1 MTSILVLHSTVSE
14 QAPPDEQD
22 TLVQAREVAAALER
36 LGFRTRLMAFE
47 LNLVAMRDRILKAA
61 PELVF
66 NLVETA
72 AGSGRFIHLA
82 PTLLDHLGLPYTGAG
97 AEALLLTSNKV
108 LAKQWLGSVGIPT
121 PPGFTL
127 TQCRAGE
134 AELGMPL
141 LIKSVWEHASVGL
154 FEDSL
159 ITPAD
164 RGELVEALQRQAGL
178 GAGEVFAERFI
189 DGREFNL
196 ALLGDNRD
204 PLVLPPAEIL
214 FADFPDGKPRIVDY
228 RAKWDASSFEYQHT
242 PRSFRIRREDRK
254 LLETLTDLARRCWR
268 LFDLRGYARVD
279 FRVDRNGR
287 PWVLEINA
295 NPCLAADAGFM
306 AAAAQ
311 AGLDSDQVVRR
322 ILRAAPASERCPAF
336 RLEPTPPYDSSA
348 SSAPEAAASVIGNRR
363 SLFSTRRLAVPDDIE
378 KVRRLVEATGFFSPE
393 EIAIAQ
399 ELVQERLRLG
409 SASGYHFLFWDR
421 ADTLVGYTC
430 HGPIAGTQSGY
441 DLYWI
446 AVAPEFQGQ
455 GIGRR
460 LLESTEQII
469 WEQGGGAIY
478 VETSGRGQYKAT
490 RRFYLR
496 MGYRLEAVLKN
507 FYAPRDH
514 QCILVKTRP
523 PTAH

>member
-1 MTSILVLHSTVSE
+1 MTSILVLHSAVSE

-22 TLVQAREVAAALER
+22 TLVQAREITAALGR

-47 LNLVAMRDRILKAA
+47 LDLAAMRDRILRAA

-66 NLVETA
+66 NLVETIV
-72 AGSGRFIHLA
+72 GSGRFIHLA
-82 PTLLDHLGLPYTGAG
+82 PTLLDHLGLPYTGAS

-108 LAKQWLGSVGIPT
+108 LAKQWLDAAGIPT
-121 PPGFTL
+121 PTGCTL
-127 TQCRAGE
+127 AQCRAGE
-134 AELGMPL
+134 AELGVPL

-159 ITPAD
+159 SIPGD
-164 RGELVEALQRQAGL
+164 RHELVTALQRQAGR

-196 ALLGDNRD
+196 ALLGDGPD
-204 PLVLPPAEIL
+204 PMVLPPAEIL
-214 FADFPDGKPRIVDY
+214 FTGFPDGKPRIVGY

-242 PRSFRIRREDRK
+242 PRSFRVHQEDRK

-311 AGLDSDQVVRR
+311 AGLDLKQVVQR
-322 ILRAAPASERCPAF
+322 ILRATPTSERGPASS
-336 RLEPTPPYDSSA
+336 LEPTPRYRT
-348 SSAPEAAASVIGNRR
+348 SAPEAAVAVAGDRR
-363 SLFSTRRLAVPDDIE
+363 FSFSTRRLAVPDDME

-393 EIAIAQ
+393 EVAIAQ
-399 ELVQERLRLG
+399 ELVQEQLRLG
-409 SASGYHFLFWDR
+409 TASGYHFLFWDR

-430 HGPIAGTQSGY
+430 YGPIAGTQSAY

-455 GIGRR
+455 GIGRH
-460 LLESTEQII
+460 LLESTEQLI

-478 VETSGRGQYKAT
+478 VETSGRNQYKST
-490 RRFYLR
+490 RRFYLQ
-496 MGYRLEAVLKN
+496 MGYRLEAVLKH
-507 FYAPRDH
+507 FYAPHDH
-514 QCILVKTRP
+514 KCILIKARP
-523 PTAH
+523 RTAH

>member
-1 MTSILVLHSTVSE
+1 
-14 QAPPDEQD
+14 
-22 TLVQAREVAAALER
+22 
-36 LGFRTRLMAFE
+36 
-47 LNLVAMRDRILKAA
+47 
-61 PELVF
+61 
-66 NLVETA
+66 
-72 AGSGRFIHLA
+72 
-82 PTLLDHLGLPYTGAG
+82 
-97 AEALLLTSNKV
+97 
-108 LAKQWLGSVGIPT
+108 
-121 PPGFTL
+121 
-127 TQCRAGE
+127 
-134 AELGMPL
+134 
-141 LIKSVWEHASVGL
+141 
-154 FEDSL
+154 
-159 ITPAD
+159 
-164 RGELVEALQRQAGL
+164 
-178 GAGEVFAERFI
+178 
-189 DGREFNL
+189 
-196 ALLGDNRD
+196 
-204 PLVLPPAEIL
+204 
-214 FADFPDGKPRIVDY
+214 
-228 RAKWDASSFEYQHT
+228 
-242 PRSFRIRREDRK
+242 
-254 LLETLTDLARRCWR
+254 
-268 LFDLRGYARVD
+268 
-279 FRVDRNGR
+279 
-287 PWVLEINA
+287 
-295 NPCLAADAGFM
+295 M

-478 VETSGRGQYKAT
+478 VETSGRSQYKST